1 MYSQVQDFYLYIASE
16 KGLSV
21 NTQLA
26 YKQDIERFY
35 NYLLEIGLESF
46 KKVNQ
51 AMLLDFLEV
60 LKKQGYATSSLARFL
75 MTIKV
80 FFRFLKREGYLQTN
94 ITLYL
99 KSPKIWQIVPEVLS
113 SSEITRLLKEPNI
126 KLETEA
132 RDRAI
137 LEVLY
142 GSGLRVSELCRLKIN
157 DVTDTFIKVYGKG
170 NKERVVP
177 IGKKAI
183 EAIDY
188 YLAHF
193 RSEDQEPFLFIT
205 QKKKPLDRILV
216 WKRIKHYGQRSG
228 IIKNL
233 SPHTLRHSF
242 ATHLLDNGADLRVIQ
257 EMLGHANIGTT
268 DRYTHVSQSRLKKA
282 FNEFH
287 PRL

>member
-16 KGLSV
+16 KGLSA
-21 NTQLA
+21 NTQIA
-26 YKQDIERFY
+26 YKQDVERFY
-35 NYLLEIGLESF
+35 NYLLDIGLDDF

-51 AMLLDFLEV
+51 EKLLDFLDRI
-60 LKKQGYATSSLARFL
+60 KKQGYASSSIARYL

-80 FFRFLKREGYLQTN
+80 FFRFLKREGDLQTN

-113 SSEITRLLKEPNI
+113 SSEITRLLKEPNL

-132 RDRAI
+132 RDQAI

-157 DVTDTFIKVYGKG
+157 DVNDTFIKVYGKG

-188 YLAHF
+188 YLTNF
-193 RSEDQEPFLFIT
+193 RVEDKEPYLFIT
-205 QKKKPLDRILV
+205 QKKKCVDRILI
-216 WKRIKHYGQRSG
+216 WKRIKYYGQRSG
-228 IIKNL
+228 ILKNL

-257 EMLGHANIGTT
+257 EMLGHANIATT